1 MSATFSFA
9 ESDISKGMKSE
20 QRRLAAQKTF
30 DRLRR
35 AGLPTEEDPRFLVWI
50 EQWIAGEIEMQE
62 VRERYLG
69 FLREQAS
76 ELKRRALARGAKLP
90 SDPGPQPIDE
100 IDSFL
105 SDFTKG

>member
-1 MSATFSFA
+1 MSAKFSFA

-20 QRRLAAQKTF
+20 QRRLAAQKAF

-76 ELKRRALARGAKLP
+76 ELKWRALARGAKLP

-100 IDSFL
+100 IS
-105 SDFTKG
+105 

>member
-1 MSATFSFA
+1 
-9 ESDISKGMKSE
+9 MKSE
-20 QRRLAAQKTF
+20 QLFLAAQKAF

-35 AGLPTEEDPRFLVWI
+35 AGLPTEEDPRFLLWI

-76 ELKRRALARGAKLP
+76 ELKRRALARGAK
-90 SDPGPQPIDE
+90 
-100 IDSFL
+100 
-105 SDFTKG
+105 